1 MGVALKSY
9 APNTLRGELG
19 VEPRATQEIECGHGL
34 RNEAIPEMQRKMLID
49 AAEAGDEMILESPNR
64 AFGRV
69 AAVDA
74 RRDKLESDRFVGEE
88 LFERRGT
95 FIVETLESRA
105 KTSTAEERMNSLVAG
120 KDGSGTAILDGLGQN
135 AVAIEIVHDD
145 EVVVAGAGRGH
156 EATGLI

>member
-49 AAEAGDEMILESPNR
+49 AAESGDEVILESSNR

-74 RRDKLESDRFVGEE
+74 RRDELKIDVFIAKELLEGGGALV
-88 LFERRGT
+88 
-95 FIVETLESRA
+95 VKTL
-105 KTSTAEERMNSLVAG
+105 KFG
-120 KDGSGTAILDGLGQN
+120 P
-135 AVAIEIVHDD
+135 
-145 EVVVAGAGRGH
+145 
-156 EATGLI
+156 